1 MRECSNL
8 TDIIL
13 TGSTSLRKIHSSY
26 NGKLVNVDLSSS
38 SADSV
43 IVEYCANL
51 ASLNT
56 SNCAGMTHLTIIM
69 TTMPSTVVDYPR
81 LDGCQNLRSM
91 YLNHL
96 PTQSLDLTA
105 QTLLDSLD
113 ISYCYNLKDLNCSD
127 LTNLKHFNLVEGGS
141 NVNLSGCTSLKELDL
156 EGDYLNTMQTDGM
169 TGLEFLRIQNASS
182 ITSLSIPVLP
192 NLQEIQLNSMGS
204 LSSLSI
210 AEGNAVKRLRL
221 YDLQNLNYNNLAI
234 NSSSSL
240 EQLCINNM
248 AGSTEFGE
256 YALDLSGYSALKLVN
271 IESCEYLKDV
281 SFSSCSSISKLH
293 TKYCSYLTDIN
304 IDGCSSLTELDLTS
318 TGIGT
323 DMAIYVLEALP
334 DNSALPSASFY
345 SFNGT
350 TAGNSQDVLQD
361 YISKAMSEKRW
372 YMSQTSLE
380 NIEFDF
386 RD

>member
-1 MRECSNL
+1 
-8 TDIIL
+8 
-13 TGSTSLRKIHSSY
+13 
-26 NGKLVNVDLSSS
+26 
-38 SADSV
+38 
-43 IVEYCANL
+43 
-51 ASLNT
+51 
-56 SNCAGMTHLTIIM
+56 
-69 TTMPSTVVDYPR
+69 
-81 LDGCQNLRSM
+81 M
-91 YLNHL
+91 YLNNL
-96 PTQSLDLTA
+96 PAQSLDLTA

-113 ISYCYNLKDLNCSD
+113 ISYCYNLKDLNCSG

-156 EGDYLNTMQTDGM
+156 KGSYLNTLQTDGM

-182 ITSLSIPVLP
+182 IASLSIPVLP

-204 LSSLSI
+204 LSSFSI

-240 EQLCINNM
+240 EQLYINNM

-256 YALDLSGYSALKLVN
+256 YALDFSGYSALKLVN
-271 IESCEYLKDV
+271 IEYCEYLKDV

-334 DNSALPSASFY
+334 DNSALQPASFY
-345 SFNGT
+345 NFNGT
-350 TAGNSQDVLQD
+350 TAGNSLDVLQD
-361 YISKAMSEKRW
+361 YILKAMSEKNW
-372 YMSQTSLE
+372 YKSQTSLE